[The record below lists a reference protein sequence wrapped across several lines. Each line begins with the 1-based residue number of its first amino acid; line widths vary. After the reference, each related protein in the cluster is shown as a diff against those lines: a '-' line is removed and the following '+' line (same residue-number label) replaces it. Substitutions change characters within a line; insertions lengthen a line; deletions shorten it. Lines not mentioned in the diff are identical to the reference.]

1 MARVLS
7 SAVLCWLVAAVSAN
21 GQVVLTLQETIDRAR
36 QQTGALVVAR
46 ARTAEAEAGVI
57 DASARFRDN
66 PVLEGA
72 AGPRTGSGARGVDVE
87 FGVSQ
92 QFETGG
98 QRQARTAGARAAVDR
113 QRADGQRSVRDVV
126 FNAASA
132 FLDAVAATERLQI
145 AEGADTIARELLNA
159 TERRFAL
166 GDIAAIDVN
175 LARIEAARSTAT
187 LVAARA
193 DLTAAAG
200 ELRTILR
207 IPAAQPI
214 ELRGSLDLP
223 PPPPVERLTA
233 SIDQRPEFAAWQA
246 EAREAEAQ
254 VVFGRALRRPDLG
267 VRLAYAREESDTIVL
282 GGLTVTLPAFQ
293 KGAGTVAAGVAR
305 ASRAR
310 TEAEVARETAVA
322 ELRTALAVYEQHAS
336 LAAALEK
343 DATPSLADNEALARR
358 SYEAGEMSLMDSLL
372 IRRDAIDTRL
382 MIVDRRR
389 DAAHSRLAVD
399 YIAGVLQ

>member
-1 MARVLS
+1 MAL
-7 SAVLCWLVAAVSAN
+7 
-21 GQVVLTLQETIDRAR
+21 
-36 QQTGALVVAR
+36 
-46 ARTAEAEAGVI
+46 
-57 DASARFRDN
+57 
-66 PVLEGA
+66 
-72 AGPRTGSGARGVDVE
+72 
-87 FGVSQ
+87 
-92 QFETGG
+92 
-98 QRQARTAGARAAVDR
+98 
-113 QRADGQRSVRDVV
+113 
-126 FNAASA
+126 
-132 FLDAVAATERLQI
+132 
-145 AEGADTIARELLNA
+145 
-159 TERRFAL
+159 
-166 GDIAAIDVN
+166 
-175 LARIEAARSTAT
+175 
-187 LVAARA
+187 
-193 DLTAAAG
+193 
-200 ELRTILR
+200 
-207 IPAAQPI
+207 
-214 ELRGSLDLP
+214 
-223 PPPPVERLTA
+223 
-233 SIDQRPEFAAWQA
+233 
-246 EAREAEAQ
+246 
-254 VVFGRALRRPDLG
+254 GRALRRPDLG

-343 DATPSLADNEALARR
+343 DAAPSLADNEALARR